1 MVASH
6 IRRVTTRTA
15 SCKNDKRDNVMAK
28 QVFDFRAGKGMS
40 KAQSNEHQ
48 RRWTERAWQ
57 SAVHTGNYDRTRE
70 HLNFEVTRGGKVQP
84 IDKAYSISE
93 LITMNLKARGIKDP
107 NQGMEDPYYRTV
119 VNIILGGSRERM
131 RELAFGNQEVNFEH
145 GADNSDIV
153 RSKEIEKWA
162 CDMYRF
168 AADRWGEENI
178 VACYAHMDEK
188 NPHIHLT
195 LLPID
200 KEQKF
205 AFKRLFA
212 GKDKYEYKQRTAAIH
227 DALAKVNAKWGLD
240 RGDNIVL
247 TGARH
252 RSTEEYRRSLSRE
265 CTTLEE
271 QVAINK
277 ERLRLLDQE
286 IRMAERRVKGL
297 TTMIQNLENQ
307 KASIESEQKR
317 LADELA
323 SGRGNTDAIREQIR
337 KHDMQLQSVIEGL
350 ADKRAKLDDAVQQRD
365 GILSDVE
372 TLKNNRDELR
382 RQVYEAAGQME
393 EQMRY
398 RLKDA
403 FADTVLSDFRL
414 ALPDM
419 SFRDMETF
427 NGTMLADMAA
437 DGENIMTC
445 ALYLYGGMLDAAT
458 DFAKGHGGGGGG
470 NDLPWGRKE
479 DEDDRAWARRCM
491 TMAHRMMKPSGGRR
505 MKR

>member
-1 MVASH
+1 
-6 IRRVTTRTA
+6 
-15 SCKNDKRDNVMAK
+15 MAK
-28 QVFDFRAGKGMS
+28 QVFDFRAGKGIS

-48 RRWTERAWQ
+48 RRWTDRAWQ
-57 SAVHTGNYDRTRE
+57 SAVNTGNYDRTRE

-84 IDKAYSISE
+84 IDKTDSIPE
-93 LITMNLKARGIKDP
+93 RMAMNLKARGIKDP
-107 NQGMEDPYYRTV
+107 NEGMDEPYYRTV
-119 VNIILGGSRERM
+119 INVIMGGSRERM
-131 RELAFGNQEVNFEH
+131 RELAFGDQEVNFEH
-145 GADNSDIV
+145 GADNSGII
-153 RSKEIEKWA
+153 RNKAIEQWA

-178 VACYAHMDEK
+178 VACYVHMDES

-200 KEQKF
+200 KDNKF
-205 AFKRLFA
+205 AFKKLFA
-212 GKDKYEYKQRTAAIH
+212 GKDKYEFKKRTAAIH
-227 DALAKVNAKWGLD
+227 DELAKINANWGLN

-252 RSTEEYRRSLSRE
+252 RSSEEYRRSLSRE
-265 CTTLEE
+265 CTSLEE
-271 QVAINK
+271 QVTVNK

-297 TTMIQNLENQ
+297 TTMVQNLESQ
-307 KASIESEQKR
+307 KSSIESEQKR

-323 SGRGNTDAIREQIR
+323 NGRGNADAIREQIR
-337 KHDMQLQSVIEGL
+337 RLDVQLQSVIDGL
-350 ADKRAKLDDAVQQRD
+350 EDKKEKLDDAVQQRD
-365 GILSDVE
+365 KVLADVE
-372 TLKNNRDELR
+372 QLKENREVLLH
-382 RQVYEAAGQME
+382 QVYEAAGQME
-393 EQMRY
+393 DQIRY

-403 FADTVLSDFRL
+403 FADTVLSDFRSV
-414 ALPDM
+414 LPDM

-427 NGTMLADMAA
+427 NGTILADMAA

-445 ALYLYGGMLDAAT
+445 ALYLYGGMLNDAT
-458 DFAKGHGGGGGG
+458 TFAKGHGGGGGS

-491 TMAHRMMKPSGGRR
+491 TMAHRMMKPSGGKR